1 MELLVVFAVALIFV
15 SCGAVFLAF
24 RKIQQINNPKPLLGV
39 VAPQKSQDGS
49 ESIQTPRKVK

>member
-24 RKIQQINNPKPLLGV
+24 RKIQQINDPKPLLGV
-39 VAPQKSQDGS
+39 VAPQKAQDAP